1 MTECAAGEHCRR
13 CGGDTGVGEY
23 VHHVW
28 LCEEEGAREVA
39 LRVCAPCG
47 ADFADP
53 RARDEYVRLV
63 LLG

>member
-1 MTECAAGEHCRR
+1 
-13 CGGDTGVGEY
+13 VGEY

>member
-1 MTECAAGEHCRR
+1 MTERASSERCRR
-13 CGGDTGVGEY
+13 CGGETGPGEY

-28 LCEEEGAREVA
+28 LRHEGGASEVA

-47 ADFADP
+47 AEFADS